1 MGTIDSFKGE
11 NAFLSNFYDAPV
23 CYDGITYKN
32 SEAAFQAQ
40 KTENREDRFAFADL
54 SARDAKR
61 LGRSTKLRKG
71 WSDMRVYIMAE
82 IVHAKFE
89 QNPDLAEKLL
99 ATGNDT
105 LIEGNT
111 WNDKFWGVDSRTGEG
126 QNILGNV
133 LMSVRTTLRLEDMEA
148 EDMEAEGASDE
159 CDECD
164 ECDHCV
170 TGIKDETGEAS
181 DNSEPH
187 DTDGNCGGC
196 SDCSDN
202 GEDKGCPVDNVPVF
216 RGKDIVTGEMVEGYY
231 FSFPAVNF
239 ETGKVEFV
247 HMLLSWEKT
256 VCSIASAVSEVTGSA
271 RVIDVSTLMFVRW
284 EDVNAEVV
292 RMPDRQ

>member
-11 NAFLSNFYDAPV
+11 NAFLSNFYNAPV

-61 LGRSTKLRKG
+61 LGRSVKLRKG
-71 WSDMRVYIMAE
+71 WSDMRVYIMSE

-99 ATGNDT
+99 ATGNDA

-126 QNILGNV
+126 QNMLGNV
-133 LMSVRTTLRLEDMEA
+133 LMGVRTTLRLEDMEA

-159 CDECD
+159 CDY
-164 ECDHCV
+164 CV

-181 DNSEPH
+181 DNPEPH
-187 DTDGNCGGC
+187 DTDGNCD
-196 SDCSDN
+196 DCSG
-202 GEDKGCPVDNVPVF
+202 GEEGKGCPIDNVPVF
-216 RGKDIVTGEMVEGYY
+216 CGKDIITGETVEGYY
-231 FSFPAVNF
+231 FSFPTVNF

-247 HMLLSWEKT
+247 HVLLSWEKT
-256 VCSIASAVSEVTGSA
+256 VCNIASAMSEVMGSA

-284 EDVNAEVV
+284 EDVHAEVV
-292 RMPDRQ
+292 RAPGRQ

>member
-1 MGTIDSFKGE
+1 MGKIDSFKGE
-11 NAFLSNFYDAPV
+11 NAFLSNFYNAPV

-71 WSDMRVYIMAE
+71 WPDMRVYIMSE

-126 QNILGNV
+126 QNMLGNA
-133 LMSVRTTLRLEDMEA
+133 LMDVRETLRRENMEA
-148 EDMEAEGASDE
+148 EDASSECGHCASD
-159 CDECD
+159 
-164 ECDHCV
+164 V
-170 TGIKDETGEAS
+170 KDNAGEEP
-181 DNSEPH
+181 DNLEPH
-187 DTDGNCGGC
+187 DTDGDCGDC

-216 RGKDIVTGEMVEGYY
+216 RGKDIVTGEEVEGYY

-239 ETGKVEFV
+239 EAGKVEFV
-247 HMLLSWEKT
+247 HVLLSWEKT
-256 VCSIASAVSEVTGSA
+256 VCNIASAMSEVTGNA
-271 RVIDVSTLMFVRW
+271 HVIDVSTLMFVRW
-284 EDVNAEVV
+284 EDVHAEVV
-292 RMPDRQ
+292 RAPGRQ

>member
-1 MGTIDSFKGE
+1 MGKIDSFKGE

-54 SARDAKR
+54 SARDAKK

-71 WSDMRVYIMAE
+71 WSDMRVYIMSE

-99 ATGNDT
+99 ATGNDA

-126 QNILGNV
+126 QNMLGNV
-133 LMSVRTTLRLEDMEA
+133 LMGVRTTLRR
-148 EDMEAEGASDE
+148 EDMEAEGMEAEGTS
-159 CDECD
+159 D

-181 DNSEPH
+181 DNPEPH
-187 DTDGNCGGC
+187 DTDGGCGGC
-196 SDCSDN
+196 SDDGDS
-202 GEDKGCPVDNVPVF
+202 KGCPVDNVPVF
-216 RGKDIVTGEMVEGYY
+216 RGKDIVTGEEVEGYY

-271 RVIDVSTLMFVRW
+271 HVIDVSTLMFVRW
-284 EDVNAEVV
+284 EDVHAEVV
-292 RMPDRQ
+292 RAPGRQ

>member
-1 MGTIDSFKGE
+1 MGKIDSFKGE

-23 CYDGITYKN
+23 CYDGIK
-32 SEAAFQAQ
+32 AQ

-54 SARDAKR
+54 SARDAKK

-71 WSDMRVYIMAE
+71 WSDMKVYIMSE

-99 ATGNDT
+99 ATGNDA

-126 QNILGNV
+126 QNMLGNV
-133 LMSVRTTLRLEDMEA
+133 LMGVRTTLRR
-148 EDMEAEGASDE
+148 EDMEAEGMEAEGTS
-159 CDECD
+159 D

-181 DNSEPH
+181 DNPEPH
-187 DTDGNCGGC
+187 DTDGGCGGC
-196 SDCSDN
+196 SDDGDS
-202 GEDKGCPVDNVPVF
+202 KGCPVDNVPVF
-216 RGKDIVTGEMVEGYY
+216 RGKDIVTGEEVEGYY

-271 RVIDVSTLMFVRW
+271 HVIDVSTLMFVRW
-284 EDVNAEVV
+284 EDVHAEVV
-292 RMPDRQ
+292 RAPGRQ

>member
-71 WSDMRVYIMAE
+71 WSDMRVYIMSE

-99 ATGNDT
+99 ATGNDV

-126 QNILGNV
+126 QNMLGNV
-133 LMSVRTTLRLEDMEA
+133 LMGVRTTLRR
-148 EDMEAEGASDE
+148 EDMEAEGMEAEGTS
-159 CDECD
+159 D

-181 DNSEPH
+181 DNPEPH
-187 DTDGNCGGC
+187 DTDGGCGGC
-196 SDCSDN
+196 SDDGDS
-202 GEDKGCPVDNVPVF
+202 KGCPVDNVPVF
-216 RGKDIVTGEMVEGYY
+216 RGKDIVTGEEVEGYY

-256 VCSIASAVSEVTGSA
+256 VCNIASAISEVMGSA

>member
-1 MGTIDSFKGE
+1 MGTIDSFNGE

-61 LGRSTKLRKG
+61 LGRSVKLRKG

-164 ECDHCV
+164 HCV
-170 TGIKDETGEAS
+170 TGIKDETEEAS
-181 DNSEPH
+181 DNPEPH
-187 DTDGNCGGC
+187 DTDGNCD
-196 SDCSDN
+196 DCSG
-202 GEDKGCPVDNVPVF
+202 GEEGKGCPIDNVPVF
-216 RGKDIVTGEMVEGYY
+216 CGKDIITGETVEGYY
-231 FSFPAVNF
+231 FSFPTVNF

-247 HMLLSWEKT
+247 HVLLSWEKT
-256 VCSIASAVSEVTGSA
+256 VCNVASAISEVMGSA

>member
-71 WSDMRVYIMAE
+71 WSDMRVYIMSE

-99 ATGNDT
+99 ATGNDA

-126 QNILGNV
+126 QNMLGNV
-133 LMSVRTTLRLEDMEA
+133 LMGVRTTLRR
-148 EDMEAEGASDE
+148 EDMEAEGMEAEGTS
-159 CDECD
+159 D

-170 TGIKDETGEAS
+170 TGIKDETGEAF
-181 DNSEPH
+181 DNPEPH
-187 DTDGNCGGC
+187 DTDGGCGGC
-196 SDCSDN
+196 SDDGDS
-202 GEDKGCPVDNVPVF
+202 KGCPVDNVPVF
-216 RGKDIVTGEMVEGYY
+216 RGKDIVTGEEVEGYY

-271 RVIDVSTLMFVRW
+271 HVIDVSTLMFVRW
-284 EDVNAEVV
+284 EDVHAEVV
-292 RMPDRQ
+292 RAPGRQ

>member
-11 NAFLSNFYDAPV
+11 YAFLSNFYDAPV

-71 WSDMRVYIMAE
+71 WSDMRVYIMSE

-126 QNILGNV
+126 QNMLGNA
-133 LMSVRTTLRLEDMEA
+133 LMDVRETLRQENMEA
-148 EDMEAEGASDE
+148 ESASGECGHCASD
-159 CDECD
+159 
-164 ECDHCV
+164 V
-170 TGIKDETGEAS
+170 KDSAGETS
-181 DNSEPH
+181 DNPEPH
-187 DTDGNCGGC
+187 DTDGGCGGC
-196 SDCSDN
+196 SDDGDS
-202 GEDKGCPVDNVPVF
+202 KGCPVDNVPVF
-216 RGKDIVTGEMVEGYY
+216 CGKDIVTGEMVEGYY

-239 ETGKVEFV
+239 EAGKVEFV
-247 HMLLSWEKT
+247 HVLLSWEKT
-256 VCSIASAVSEVTGSA
+256 VCSIASAMSEVTGSA
-271 RVIDVSTLMFVRW
+271 HVIDVSTLMFVRW
-284 EDVNAEVV
+284 EDVHAEVV

>member
-1 MGTIDSFKGE
+1 MGKIDSFKGE

-54 SARDAKR
+54 SARDAKK
-61 LGRSTKLRKG
+61 LGRSTKLRKD
-71 WSDMRVYIMAE
+71 WSDMRVYIMSE

-99 ATGNDT
+99 ATGNDA

-126 QNILGNV
+126 QNMLGNV
-133 LMSVRTTLRLEDMEA
+133 LMGVRTTLRR
-148 EDMEAEGASDE
+148 EDMEAEGTS
-159 CDECD
+159 D

-181 DNSEPH
+181 DNPEPH
-187 DTDGNCGGC
+187 DTDGGCGGC
-196 SDCSDN
+196 SDDGDS
-202 GEDKGCPVDNVPVF
+202 KGCPVDNVPVF
-216 RGKDIVTGEMVEGYY
+216 RGKDIVTGEEVEGYY

-271 RVIDVSTLMFVRW
+271 HVIDVSTLMFVRW
-284 EDVNAEVV
+284 EDVHAEVV
-292 RMPDRQ
+292 RAPGRQ

>member
-11 NAFLSNFYDAPV
+11 NAFLSNFYNAPV

-54 SARDAKR
+54 SARDAKK

-71 WSDMRVYIMAE
+71 WSDMRVYIMSE

-99 ATGNDT
+99 ATGNDA

-126 QNILGNV
+126 QNMLGNV
-133 LMSVRTTLRLEDMEA
+133 LMGVRTTLRREDMEAENMEA
-148 EDMEAEGASDE
+148 EDMEAEGTS
-159 CDECD
+159 D

-181 DNSEPH
+181 DNPEPH

-292 RMPDRQ
+292 RMSDRQ

>member
-1 MGTIDSFKGE
+1 MGKIDSFKGE

-164 ECDHCV
+164 HCV

-181 DNSEPH
+181 DNPGQY
-187 DTDGNCGGC
+187 DTDGNCG
-196 SDCSDN
+196 DCSG
-202 GEDKGCPVDNVPVF
+202 GEEGKGCPIDNVPVF
-216 RGKDIVTGEMVEGYY
+216 CGKDIITGETVEGYY
-231 FSFPAVNF
+231 FSFPTVNF

-247 HMLLSWEKT
+247 HVLLSWEKT
-256 VCSIASAVSEVTGSA
+256 VCNVASAISEVMGSA

-284 EDVNAEVV
+284 EDVNAKVV